1 MIVMCYN
8 NVTASITVCY
18 NKRRMVEGKNRP
30 SVTTKLSGL
39 LIDTCYFQLL

>member
-8 NVTASITVCY
+8 NVTASTTKWY
-18 NKRRMVEGKNRP
+18 NKERMVGGKSRS

-39 LIDTCYFQLL
+39 LIATGFFQIL